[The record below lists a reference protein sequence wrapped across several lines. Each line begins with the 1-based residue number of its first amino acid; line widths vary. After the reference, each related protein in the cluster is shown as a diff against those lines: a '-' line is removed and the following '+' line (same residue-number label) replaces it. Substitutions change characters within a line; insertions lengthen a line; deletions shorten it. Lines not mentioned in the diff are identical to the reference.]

1 MPSPPPR
8 PSPTSST
15 PPSEAGSE
23 TSTLSDSFEELTTDG
38 PSGARPTPSTGSAA
52 ATASGPATTAK
63 INGLGLEA
71 GIVTSSASN
80 VVLSHGTEL
89 ESGSGLGS
97 GLETGT
103 TTTQSPTWSSSS
115 SLSSAGIASGSSSA
129 PPTVAGSATTTTTSV
144 PAVNV
149 DATPQVA
156 MNNAQ
161 GGVGSSPPYTTRK
174 QQPARTLG
182 TNQSNSAFS
191 SLDASSSSPSGL
203 TIPTPSGKPIASTST
218 ATTVPTLNP
227 ASSLSAPPLL
237 PSPQAAPAPP
247 ILTSSTPPPYP
258 ALHLLP
264 LNETFVPKQISLY
277 PPGQRI
283 KIGRQTNAK
292 TIPNGTNGY
301 FDSKVLSR
309 MHAEVWAE
317 DGKVLIKDVKSSNGT
332 FIDGQRLS
340 PEAAE
345 SDVFE
350 LRTGV
355 TVEFGIDIVSDDGKS
370 IVHHKVSAKVLV
382 VMNAEDAQASSR
394 EFNNWYRY
402 IEQQPAQ
409 RRGMRQIGT
418 GSLGGNSFMGGGGS
432 AQHQNAL
439 NIDHF
444 LGKLQTELAKSRET
458 GSHLNEVST
467 TLNDV
472 QDTLGGGVA
481 NAPLPPPGTSAAL
494 FSRGITNG
502 QVNAQ
507 QQALAHQQHA
517 QSITQLQN
525 QLQETQLS
533 LAGHV
538 GKMKDLEGLLAE
550 HEAMKR
556 EVGSLRRQME
566 TDVGAVHLARSGS
579 EGDTLPPSASER
591 GGRES
596 PIAAMLEAQDRADRE
611 RDQVHDDDED
621 DDDGDD
627 DARSVVSVDT
637 VIGGVSGRLNGRAT
651 SKRSQGDA
659 RREVEL
665 QEQNARLNAR
675 LDQLASE
682 LDEAIKLGQSLR
694 SQQEQAATTIRK
706 LEQLI
711 SGLEKK
717 VERQTEAAINSSRAV
732 PTGVAGVDEKKLGD
746 RLESRWMGWKEMFEK
761 SWEREKRD
769 WQVEHDKLKVAV
781 QEWEERR
788 RASSSDEEEDAASV
802 GRTADGS
809 AAVAGA
815 AAAGVAGTIAKIKS
829 KKKAKRR
836 RTNVAMPSSSS
847 GADDVIRSKGL
858 ATSATSNLP
867 PLSSLAKSSL
877 SGSSGPN
884 RLTTLAKSSHID
896 DVASDSDSTIGS
908 RGTMHDATGEATIKR
923 GQRSGVSEWVGGEKG
938 GVEGATG
945 RSATT
950 PYGGGRRFGDQ
961 EGSGGVIIIQQKH
974 VTSAVVVVVGVLTA
988 MAVSLKLKE

>member
-1 MPSPPPR
+1 M
-8 PSPTSST
+8 
-15 PPSEAGSE
+15 A
-23 TSTLSDSFEELTTDG
+23 
-38 PSGARPTPSTGSAA
+38 
-52 ATASGPATTAK
+52 
-63 INGLGLEA
+63 
-71 GIVTSSASN
+71 
-80 VVLSHGTEL
+80 
-89 ESGSGLGS
+89 
-97 GLETGT
+97 
-103 TTTQSPTWSSSS
+103 
-115 SLSSAGIASGSSSA
+115 
-129 PPTVAGSATTTTTSV
+129 
-144 PAVNV
+144 
-149 DATPQVA
+149 
-156 MNNAQ
+156 
-161 GGVGSSPPYTTRK
+161 
-174 QQPARTLG
+174 
-182 TNQSNSAFS
+182 
-191 SLDASSSSPSGL
+191 
-203 TIPTPSGKPIASTST
+203 
-218 ATTVPTLNP
+218 
-227 ASSLSAPPLL
+227 APPLL
-237 PSPQAAPAPP
+237 PSAQAAPAPP
-247 ILTSSTPPPYP
+247 VVTSATPPPFP

-264 LNETFVPKQISLY
+264 LNDTFVPKQISLY

-283 KIGRQTNAK
+283 KVGRQTNAK

-370 IVHHKVSAKVLV
+370 IVHHKVAAKVLV
-382 VMNAEDAQASSR
+382 VMNADDVQASSR

-418 GSLGGNSFMGGGGS
+418 GALGGNSLMGGG
-432 AQHQNAL
+432 QHQNGL

-481 NAPLPPPGTSAAL
+481 NGPLPPPGASAAL
-494 FSRGITNG
+494 FSRGLTNG

-507 QQALAHQQHA
+507 QQALAHQQHT

-525 QLQETQLS
+525 QLQETQQS

-566 TDVGAVHLARSGS
+566 TEIVAVHAATMGGD
-579 EGDTLPPSASER
+579 GDTLPLSANER

-611 RDQVHDDDED
+611 YDEAD
-621 DDDGDD
+621 DDDDD
-627 DARSVVSVDT
+627 DARSVASVDT
-637 VIGGVSGRLNGRAT
+637 VVRGASGRPNGRA
-651 SKRSQGDA
+651 SMKRPQGEA
-659 RREVEL
+659 TREAEL
-665 QEQNARLNAR
+665 QEQNTRLNAR

-682 LDEAIKLGQSLR
+682 LDEAIKLGQTLR
-694 SQQEQAATTIRK
+694 LQQEQAATTIQK

-717 VERQTEAAINSSRAV
+717 VEQQSEAAPRV
-732 PTGVAGVDEKKLGD
+732 VAAGAAIDEKKFGD
-746 RLESRWMGWKEMFEK
+746 RLESRWIGWKEMFER
-761 SWEREKRD
+761 SWEQEKRD
-769 WQVEHDKLKVAV
+769 WRVEHGKLKAAV

-788 RASSSDEEEDAASV
+788 RASSSDEDEEEESSV
-802 GRTADGS
+802 GTGEGS

-815 AAAGVAGTIAKIKS
+815 LAGVAGTIAASKS
-829 KKKAKRR
+829 KKRAKRR
-836 RTNVAMPSSSS
+836 RKNVPAVASSPESDDVNSSNSAATSSSGSSNVGPSSSTP
-847 GADDVIRSKGL
+847 K
-858 ATSATSNLP
+858 
-867 PLSSLAKSSL
+867 LSTASS
-877 SGSSGPN
+877 SSGPN
-884 RLTTLAKSSHID
+884 RLSSLARSTHVD
-896 DVASDSDSTIGS
+896 DAAASDSDSTIGS
-908 RGTMHDATGEATIKR
+908 RAHARDSTGAATIKR
-923 GQRSGVSEWVGGEKG
+923 GQRSGVSEWVGGGKG
-938 GVEGATG
+938 VGGASS
-945 RSATT
+945 RSAAT
-950 PYGGGRRFGDQ
+950 PYGGDRRLG
-961 EGSGGVIIIQQKH
+961 EPGSGVIIIQQKH

-988 MAVSLKLKE
+988 MAVSLKMKE